1 MIFMFHSLLRCTHI
15 SIIIYSYLCVY
26 GGYNSIMNT
35 DPTTFD
41 VMAPDNE
48 FVNKYRQALQESYQA
63 AMTNL
68 NNQRSLDQSNI
79 MNQANKAGVMFSN
92 IPQRMKIQYD
102 TNTFMPNQTNLRNTY
117 QTGLD
122 TLRSNAANAAN
133 TVKQYQEM
141 IDYYNSLPTGNTTT
155 DNDSST
161 INSIA
166 EAVAAL
172 AKG

>member
-1 MIFMFHSLLRCTHI
+1 
-15 SIIIYSYLCVY
+15 
-26 GGYNSIMNT
+26 MNT

-41 VMAPDNE
+41 VMASDNE
-48 FVNKYRQALQESYQA
+48 FVNNYRNALRDSYQA
-63 AMTNL
+63 GMANL
-68 NNQRSLDQSNI
+68 NNQRALDQSNI

-102 TNTFMPNQTNLRNTY
+102 AGTYMPNQVSLRNTY

-141 IDYYNSLPTGNTTT
+141 IDYYNTLPTGNNTT
-155 DNDSST
+155 SSDDDDT
-161 INSIA
+161 IFDQTKLPVGVGST
-166 EAVAAL
+166 VAGAAAKL
-172 AKG
+172 AKGATLR